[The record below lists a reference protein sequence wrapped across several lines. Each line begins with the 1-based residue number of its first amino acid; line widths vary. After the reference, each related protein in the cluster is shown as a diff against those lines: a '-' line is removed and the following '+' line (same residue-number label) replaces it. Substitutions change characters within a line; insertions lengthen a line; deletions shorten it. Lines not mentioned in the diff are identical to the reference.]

1 MPSTRWLKS
10 LCCLLL
16 ILCPFSGGSYTFED
30 ILPGKYQI
38 TVDRNEWCWE
48 SSTQTVSVSTA
59 ESAVPPFK
67 QVGYIVTF
75 ISSHETQVKYDCYI
89 AKTINTFAAKEINK

>member
-1 MPSTRWLKS
+1 M
-10 LCCLLL
+10 LLVIL
-16 ILCPFSGGSYTFED
+16 TLCPFLGGSYTFED

-38 TVDRNEWCWE
+38 TVDKDEWCWE

-67 QVGYIVTF
+67 QVGYTVTF
-75 ISSHETQVKYDCYI
+75 VSSHKTQVKYGCCI
-89 AKTINTFAAKEINK
+89 CKTINVCSPTDR